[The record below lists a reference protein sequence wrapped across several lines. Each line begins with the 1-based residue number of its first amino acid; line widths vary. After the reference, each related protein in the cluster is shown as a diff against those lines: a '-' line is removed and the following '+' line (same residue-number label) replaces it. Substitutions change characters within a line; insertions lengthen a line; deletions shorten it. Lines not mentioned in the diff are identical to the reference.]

1 MNIKSL
7 KESIQIFSRK
17 AATAI
22 NWPPVEKDIECAIDE
37 DTIDCDKLEAPPG
50 ECGPGHFTQGY
61 GSYVGVPAPI
71 MSPVDD
77 WFSSPYGCPTEKQK
91 DYMEKEAE
99 IKKQEAENRQYWTKE
114 SANIHQEMY
123 DLATKSGKTT
133 TQLDPIG
140 GSENFQGG
148 SENVHR

>member
-1 MNIKSL
+1 MFSHEYQINQGIDSNLLKKSEL
-7 KESIQIFSRK
+7 HQSTG
-17 AATAI
+17 A
-22 NWPPVEKDIECAIDE
+22 PVEKDIECAIDE
-37 DTIDCDKLEAPPG
+37 DVVECSEMDSPPYTG
-50 ECGPGHFTQGY
+50 I
-61 GSYVGVPAPI
+61 PAPI
-71 MSPVDD
+71 LTPVDD

-99 IKKQEAENRQYWTKE
+99 FKKQEAENRQYWTKE

-123 DLATKSGKTT
+123 DLATKSGATT
-133 TQLDPIG
+133 VQLDPIG

>member
-1 MNIKSL
+1 MNIKSI

-17 AATAI
+17 AATSI

-37 DTIDCDKLEAPPG
+37 DVVECSEMDSPPYTG
-50 ECGPGHFTQGY
+50 I
-61 GSYVGVPAPI
+61 PAPI
-71 MSPVDD
+71 LTPVDD
-77 WFSSPYGCPTEKQK
+77 WFSGPYGCPTEKQQ
-91 DYMEKEAE
+91 DYMAQEAE

-123 DLATKSGKTT
+123 DLATKSGATT
-133 TQLDPIG
+133 VQLDPIG

>member
-1 MNIKSL
+1 MIKKL
-7 KESIQIFSRK
+7 INKIFSQK
-17 AATAI
+17 I
-22 NWPPVEKDIECAIDE
+22 SEKDIECAIDE
-37 DTIDCDKLEAPPG
+37 NTVDCDKLEAPLR

-61 GSYVGVPAPI
+61 GFFGYTGVPAPVLT
-71 MSPVDD
+71 PVDD

>member
-1 MNIKSL
+1 MNIESL
-7 KESIQIFSRK
+7 KKSIQIFSRK
-17 AATAI
+17 AATSI

-37 DTIDCDKLEAPPG
+37 DVVECSEMASPPYTG
-50 ECGPGHFTQGY
+50 I
-61 GSYVGVPAPI
+61 PAPI
-71 MSPVDD
+71 LTPVDD
-77 WFSSPYGCPTEKQK
+77 WFSGPYGCPTEKQQ
-91 DYMEKEAE
+91 DYMVQEAE

-123 DLATKSGKTT
+123 DLATKNGKTT

-148 SENVHR
+148 SENFHES